1 MSGTEMALMKSEV
14 EGVAKASRRRLTV
27 AYKRKIVREAD
38 GCKTPGAVGALLRRK
53 GLYASHLSG
62 ARAVRARWRASR
74 KGRGAADGLGTV
86 YGVTRER
93 IWQLEMMGLKKLSRG
108 PLRERLASF
117 IGG

>member
-1 MSGTEMALMKSEV
+1 MAPV
-14 EGVAKASRRRLTV
+14 V
-27 AYKRKIVREAD
+27 
-38 GCKTPGAVGALLRRK
+38 
-53 GLYASHLSG
+53 SHRNG
-62 ARAVRARWRASR
+62 ASR

-93 IWQLEMMGLKKLSRG
+93 IRQVEMMGLKKLSRG

>member
-1 MSGTEMALMKSEV
+1 VRPPIPASNFYWR
-14 EGVAKASRRRLTV
+14 GVAAGV
-27 AYKRKIVREAD
+27 AIARTEQSLP
-38 GCKTPGAVGALLRRK
+38 TPPSSG
-53 GLYASHLSG
+53 SG
-62 ARAVRARWRASR
+62 ARAVRVRWRASR

-93 IWQLEMMGLKKLSRG
+93 IRQVEMMGLKKLSRG